1 MSKTILYIAMSTDGF
16 IASEN
21 DNLDFL
27 HKYQIE
33 GEDYGYHS
41 FIESV
46 DAIIVGRKTYNVVMG
61 LGFPYHPDKKI
72 YVITRNEQ
80 HSNSEN
86 LLFYQG
92 NLPELVSKLKSN
104 TTKNIY
110 CDGGAELAKSLIH
123 LNLIDEIIL
132 SVIPTDLKSGTQL
145 FDNGFVPAQFELIN
159 TTKYPIGLTQYH
171 YQLNSNWTEI
181 VLYSQPFQLN
191 ASCYYFII
199 RINFAG

>member
-1 MSKTILYIAMSTDGF
+1 MSKTILYIAMSADGF

-33 GEDYGYHS
+33 GEDYGYQS
-41 FIESV
+41 FIEGV
-46 DAIIVGRKTYNVVMG
+46 DAIIVGRKTYDVVIG

-80 HSNSEN
+80 RSIAEN
-86 LLFYQG
+86 LLFYTG
-92 NLPELVSKLKSN
+92 NLPELVSNLKSN

-110 CDGGAELAKSLIH
+110 CDGGAELAKSLIQH
-123 LNLIDEIIL
+123 NLIDEIIL
-132 SVIPTDLKSGTQL
+132 SVIPTYLKSGTQL

-171 YQLNSNWTEI
+171 YQLNFN
-181 VLYSQPFQLN
+181 
-191 ASCYYFII
+191 
-199 RINFAG
+199 